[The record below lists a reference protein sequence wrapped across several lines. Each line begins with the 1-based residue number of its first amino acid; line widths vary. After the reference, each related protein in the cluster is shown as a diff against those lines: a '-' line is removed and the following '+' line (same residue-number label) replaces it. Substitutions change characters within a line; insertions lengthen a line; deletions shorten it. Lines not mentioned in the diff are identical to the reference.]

1 MILYFDLGTKES
13 QQVFSKVGLK
23 ARREGRGKI
32 PHSALGNLICA
43 SIVLGIGQ
51 REVYKN
57 DYSMICKLIF

>member
-51 REVYKN
+51 REVQK
-57 DYSMICKLIF
+57 